1 MHLRGTGYALTASL
15 MFGFGVVLA
24 KLLSGEID
32 AVLVAF
38 LSLSIGGLLLT
49 GFLLFTGNSLFYN
62 LSVLNRADWI
72 NIFLLSCI
80 GTALP
85 LLLIVAGFTRTSAL
99 EGGFILQLNGM
110 AALIFALLLLHER
123 FRLRQGLGILLLL
136 VGSTLV
142 VLKGSQGG
150 VDWKSG
156 GLGNLLILAGAIGLG
171 FGFIPAKRLSERIE
185 TLQLTALRLL
195 LGAATLLPIVAFQV
209 LFESFRLESF
219 QETVTG
225 LVAVVWASRRLDLT
239 FGVGD
244 ILLFAAW
251 AASGAAIYL
260 AIFIGLTA
268 TSFWIEDRIGISPPV
283 FNLMQFG
290 RYPLTIYDA
299 WVRFALSFVIPFAFA
314 SFYPTIRFLRREEFL
329 AEFWLVPAVAAISLT
344 LALSLWKSGEARYH
358 STGT

>member
-1 MHLRGTGYALTASL
+1 

-49 GFLLFTGNSLFYN
+49 GFLLFTGNSFFHN

-99 EGGFILQLNGM
+99 KGGFILQLNGM
-110 AALIFALLLLHER
+110 AALIFALLLLSER

-142 VLKGSQGG
+142 VLKGTQGG
-150 VDWKSG
+150 GDWTSG
-156 GLGNLLILAGAIGLG
+156 SLGNLLILAGAIGLG

-195 LGAATLLPIVAFQV
+195 LGAATLLPIVAFQI
-209 LFESFRLESF
+209 LFETQSLLWQPSFTSLWALPLYILTSFCLGYLSQQAGFRLLKAWEMATIM
-219 QETVTG
+219 QTVPLFSTIF
-225 LVAVVWASRRLDLT
+225 AV
-239 FGVGD
+239 
-244 ILLFAAW
+244 
-251 AASGAAIYL
+251 
-260 AIFIGLTA
+260 
-268 TSFWIEDRIGISPPV
+268 
-283 FNLMQFG
+283 LMLHDTIT
-290 RYPLTIYDA
+290 PLQ
-299 WVRFALSFVIPFAFA
+299 ALGG
-314 SFYPTIRFLRREEFL
+314 FL
-329 AEFWLVPAVAAISLT
+329 AVLGGIIASLSDRKPTPIAPTAVTPFQQESGKDH
-344 LALSLWKSGEARYH
+344 AL
-358 STGT
+358 

>member
-1 MHLRGTGYALTASL
+1 LHLRGTGYALTASL

-49 GFLLFTGNSLFYN
+49 GFLLFTGNSLFHN

-195 LGAATLLPIVAFQV
+195 LGAATLLPIVVFQI
-209 LFESFRLESF
+209 LFESQSLLWQPSFTSLWALPVYILTSFCLGYLSQQAGFRLLKAWEMATIM
-219 QETVTG
+219 QTVPLFSTIF
-225 LVAVVWASRRLDLT
+225 AVLMLHDTITPLQA
-239 FGVGD
+239 VG
-244 ILLFAAW
+244 
-251 AASGAAIYL
+251 G
-260 AIFIGLTA
+260 
-268 TSFWIEDRIGISPPV
+268 
-283 FNLMQFG
+283 
-290 RYPLTIYDA
+290 
-299 WVRFALSFVIPFAFA
+299 
-314 SFYPTIRFLRREEFL
+314 FL
-329 AEFWLVPAVAAISLT
+329 AVLGGIIASLSDRKPTLIVPTAVTPFQQESGKD
-344 LALSLWKSGEARYH
+344 LAHHE
-358 STGT
+358 

>member
-49 GFLLFTGNSLFYN
+49 GFLLFTGNSFFHN
-62 LSVLNRADWI
+62 LSILNRADWI

-195 LGAATLLPIVAFQV
+195 LGAATLLPIVAFQI
-209 LFESFRLESF
+209 LFESQSLLWQPSFTSLWALPMYILTSFCLGYLSQQAGFRLLKAWEMATIMQTIPLFSTIF
-219 QETVTG
+219 
-225 LVAVVWASRRLDLT
+225 AVLMLHDTITPLQA
-239 FGVGD
+239 VG
-244 ILLFAAW
+244 
-251 AASGAAIYL
+251 G
-260 AIFIGLTA
+260 
-268 TSFWIEDRIGISPPV
+268 
-283 FNLMQFG
+283 
-290 RYPLTIYDA
+290 
-299 WVRFALSFVIPFAFA
+299 
-314 SFYPTIRFLRREEFL
+314 FL
-329 AEFWLVPAVAAISLT
+329 AVLGGIIASL
-344 LALSLWKSGEARYH
+344 SDRKQRRSFRQQ
-358 STGT
+358 

>member
-1 MHLRGTGYALTASL
+1 

-49 GFLLFTGNSLFYN
+49 GFLLFTGNSFFHN
-62 LSVLNRADWI
+62 LSVLNRAVWI

-195 LGAATLLPIVAFQV
+195 LGAATLLPIVAFQI
-209 LFESFRLESF
+209 LFESQSLLWQPSFTSLWALPVYILTSFCLGYLSQQAGFRLLKAWEMATIM
-219 QETVTG
+219 QTVPLFSTIF
-225 LVAVVWASRRLDLT
+225 AV
-239 FGVGD
+239 
-244 ILLFAAW
+244 
-251 AASGAAIYL
+251 
-260 AIFIGLTA
+260 
-268 TSFWIEDRIGISPPV
+268 
-283 FNLMQFG
+283 LMLHDTIT
-290 RYPLTIYDA
+290 PLQ
-299 WVRFALSFVIPFAFA
+299 ALGG
-314 SFYPTIRFLRREEFL
+314 FL
-329 AEFWLVPAVAAISLT
+329 AVLGGIIASLSDRKPTPIAPTAVT
-344 LALSLWKSGEARYH
+344 PFQQEPGKDLAHHE
-358 STGT
+358 

>member
-1 MHLRGTGYALTASL
+1 LHLRGTGYALTASL

-49 GFLLFTGNSLFYN
+49 GFLLFTGNSLFHS

-209 LFESFRLESF
+209 LFESQSLLWQPSFTSLWALPVYILTSFCLGYLSQQAGFRLLKAWEMATIM
-219 QETVTG
+219 QTVPLFSTIF
-225 LVAVVWASRRLDLT
+225 AVLMLHDTITPLQA
-239 FGVGD
+239 VG
-244 ILLFAAW
+244 
-251 AASGAAIYL
+251 G
-260 AIFIGLTA
+260 
-268 TSFWIEDRIGISPPV
+268 
-283 FNLMQFG
+283 
-290 RYPLTIYDA
+290 
-299 WVRFALSFVIPFAFA
+299 
-314 SFYPTIRFLRREEFL
+314 FL
-329 AEFWLVPAVAAISLT
+329 AVLGGIIASLSDRKPTLIVPTAVTPFQQESGKD
-344 LALSLWKSGEARYH
+344 LAHHE
-358 STGT
+358 

>member
-1 MHLRGTGYALTASL
+1 

-49 GFLLFTGNSLFYN
+49 GFLLFTGNSFFHN
-62 LSVLNRADWI
+62 LYVLNRADWI

-195 LGAATLLPIVAFQV
+195 LGAATLLPIVVFQI
-209 LFESFRLESF
+209 LFESQSLLWQPSFTSLWALPMYILTSFCLGYLSQQAGFRLLKAWEMATIM
-219 QETVTG
+219 QTVPLFSTIF
-225 LVAVVWASRRLDLT
+225 AVLMLHDIITPLQA
-239 FGVGD
+239 VG
-244 ILLFAAW
+244 
-251 AASGAAIYL
+251 G
-260 AIFIGLTA
+260 
-268 TSFWIEDRIGISPPV
+268 
-283 FNLMQFG
+283 
-290 RYPLTIYDA
+290 
-299 WVRFALSFVIPFAFA
+299 
-314 SFYPTIRFLRREEFL
+314 FL
-329 AEFWLVPAVAAISLT
+329 AVLGGIIASLSDRKPTSIVPTAVT
-344 LALSLWKSGEARYH
+344 PFQQEPGKDLAHHE
-358 STGT
+358 

>member
-1 MHLRGTGYALTASL
+1 MLSAKSISFFYLHLNWSRPLHLRGTGYALTASL

-49 GFLLFTGNSLFYN
+49 GFLLFTGNSLFHN

-72 NIFLLSCI
+72 NIFLLACI

-99 EGGFILQLNGM
+99 EGGFILQLNGI
-110 AALIFALLLLHER
+110 AALIFALLLLSER
-123 FRLRQGLGILLLL
+123 FRLRQSLGILLLL

-150 VDWKSG
+150 GDWTGG

-195 LGAATLLPIVAFQV
+195 LGAATLLPIVAFQI
-209 LFESFRLESF
+209 LFESQSLLWQPSFTSLWALPVYILTSFCLGYLSQQAGFRL
-219 QETVTG
+219 
-225 LVAVVWASRRLDLT
+225 LK
-239 FGVGD
+239 
-244 ILLFAAW
+244 AW
-251 AASGAAIYL
+251 EM
-260 AIFIGLTA
+260 A
-268 TSFWIEDRIGISPPV
+268 T
-283 FNLMQFG
+283 LMQTV
-290 RYPLTIYDA
+290 PLFSTI
-299 WVRFALSFVIPFAFA
+299 FAVLMLHD
-314 SFYPTIRFLRREEFL
+314 TITPMQAVGGFL
-329 AEFWLVPAVAAISLT
+329 AVLGGIIASLSNRKPTPITPTAVTPIKQEPGKDHA
-344 LALSLWKSGEARYH
+344 YH
-358 STGT
+358 E

>member
-1 MHLRGTGYALTASL
+1 MHFRGTGYALTASL

-49 GFLLFTGNSLFYN
+49 TYLLFTGNSIFHN
-62 LSVLNRADWI
+62 LSLLNRADWI

-85 LLLIVAGFTRTSAL
+85 LLFIVAGFTQTSAL
-99 EGGFILQLNGM
+99 EGGFILQLNGV

-195 LGAATLLPIVAFQV
+195 LGAVTLLPIVAFQILV
-209 LFESFRLESF
+209 GSHSFLWHPSFTSLWALPVYILTSFCLGYLSQQAGFRLLKAWEMATIM
-219 QETVTG
+219 QTVPLFSTIFA
-225 LVAVVWASRRLDLT
+225 LLLLHDTITPLQAVGGFLAVLGGIIASLSDRKP
-239 FGVGD
+239 VP
-244 ILLFAAW
+244 I
-251 AASGAAIYL
+251 AS
-260 AIFIGLTA
+260 TEA
-268 TSFWIEDRIGISPPV
+268 TSIHQEPEKDHV
-283 FNLMQFG
+283 HH
-290 RYPLTIYDA
+290 
-299 WVRFALSFVIPFAFA
+299 
-314 SFYPTIRFLRREEFL
+314 E
-329 AEFWLVPAVAAISLT
+329 
-344 LALSLWKSGEARYH
+344 
-358 STGT
+358 

>member
-1 MHLRGTGYALTASL
+1 

-49 GFLLFTGNSLFYN
+49 AFLLFTGNSVFHK

-99 EGGFILQLNGM
+99 VGGFILQLNGM
-110 AALIFALLLLHER
+110 AALIFALLLLRER

-150 VDWKSG
+150 GDWTSG

-195 LGAATLLPIVAFQV
+195 LGAATLLPIVAFQI
-209 LFESFRLESF
+209 LFESQSLLWQPSFTSLWALPVYILTSFCLGYLSQQAGFRLLKAWEMATIM
-219 QETVTG
+219 QTVPLFSTIF
-225 LVAVVWASRRLDLT
+225 AVLMLHDTITPLQA
-239 FGVGD
+239 VG
-244 ILLFAAW
+244 
-251 AASGAAIYL
+251 G
-260 AIFIGLTA
+260 
-268 TSFWIEDRIGISPPV
+268 
-283 FNLMQFG
+283 
-290 RYPLTIYDA
+290 
-299 WVRFALSFVIPFAFA
+299 
-314 SFYPTIRFLRREEFL
+314 FL
-329 AEFWLVPAVAAISLT
+329 AVLGGIIASLSDRKPTPIAPIAVTPFQQEPGKDHAHH
-344 LALSLWKSGEARYH
+344 E
-358 STGT
+358 